1 MLRWWLDYL
10 MNEEKCM
17 AKTDLDEAQT
27 ELTRA
32 INEDAPCAF
41 DEPIP
46 VQVLLD
52 NGVTYDGVAYEV
64 QPQSETFP
72 AGLVMVR
79 TGNSDIG
86 VPVSYIRGK

>member
-1 MLRWWLDYL
+1 MANTDY
-10 MNEEKCM
+10 
-17 AKTDLDEAQT
+17 DEAQT

-32 INEDAPCAF
+32 IQEDAPFIF

-46 VQVLLD
+46 VTVSLD
-52 NGVTYDGVAYEV
+52 NGVQYDGVAYEV
-64 QPQSETFP
+64 QPESDTFP